1 MKKPVNMVYKST
13 TDCISKMEII
23 NSIIA
28 YLRRCDKASSK
39 GDKITLDKCCKD
51 AEVLINRVS
60 VMALNE
66 IQIDRVSKYKE
77 KIEKYKEE
85 IIK

>member
-13 TDCISKMEII
+13 TDCTSKMEII

-28 YLRRCDKASSK
+28 YLRRCDKASNK

-60 VMALNE
+60 EMALNE
-66 IQIDRVSKYKE
+66 IQVERISGYRE
-77 KIEKYKEE
+77 RIEKYKEE
-85 IIK
+85 VI

>member
-13 TDCISKMEII
+13 IDCTSKMEII

-28 YLRRCDKASSK
+28 YLRRCDKASNK

-60 VMALNE
+60 EMALSE
-66 IQIDRVSKYKE
+66 IQIDRMGKYKMR
-77 KIEKYKEE
+77 IEKYKEE
-85 IIK
+85 VM

>member
-13 TDCISKMEII
+13 TDCTSKMEII

-28 YLRRCDKASSK
+28 YLRRCVKAFDK
-39 GDKITLDKCCKD
+39 GDKVTLRKCCKE
-51 AEVLINRVS
+51 AELLINRVS

-66 IQIDRVSKYKE
+66 IQIERINGYKE

-85 IIK
+85 RN